1 MILVDT
7 GPLVALFD
15 PADGDHDRCVKQL
28 MVIEEPFCTTIPVL
42 TEAFHLLNPGS
53 IGSQRLMDFITGG
66 GLSVRYLDAAGL
78 QRAFA
83 LMVRYADHPMDLADA
98 SLVVLA
104 EALKLR
110 KVFTLDRND
119 FTTYRIQHGHR
130 QLAFDLIVP
139 SPTGS
144 RKNR

>member
-7 GPLVALFD
+7 GPLVALFN
-15 PADGDHDRCVKQL
+15 PEDGDHDRCVKRL
-28 MVIEEPFCTTIPVL
+28 VVIEEPLCTTIPVL

-53 IGSQRLMDFITGG
+53 IGSQRLMDFIAGG
-66 GLSVRYLDAAGL
+66 GLEVRYLDSAGL
-78 QRAFA
+78 HRAFA

-104 EALKLR
+104 ETLRLR

-119 FTTYRIQHGHR
+119 FATYRIQHGHQ
-130 QLAFDLIVP
+130 QLAFDLILTIR
-139 SPTGS
+139 SPAG
-144 RKNR
+144 

>member
-15 PADGDHDRCVKQL
+15 PADADYVRCVQQL
-28 MVIEEPFCTTIPVL
+28 AMIEEPLCTTVPVL

-53 IGSQRLMDFITGG
+53 IGSQRLMDFVAGG
-66 GLSVRYLDAAGL
+66 GLGVRYLDAAGL
-78 QRAFA
+78 SRAFA

-104 EALKLR
+104 ETLKLR
-110 KVFTLDRND
+110 KVLTLDRND

-130 QLAFDLIVP
+130 QVAFDLI
-139 SPTGS
+139 SPDLT
-144 RKNR
+144 